1 MKVERVASFS
11 EWGKPGSSPVLDPL
25 FASVGS
31 CPAGSRADREGQR
44 LLWLSSS
51 RVTLHT
57 APPEDA
63 PKAAPAVKSRT
74 WKLAPFAKGGDIL
87 NVALAADANKAW
99 ALLSDSFMRA
109 VGRYVASVT
118 LDGKVAKWSSLKQPL
133 KWSPYSHGGMTV
145 DAIGAATAKSVF
157 VYASSHSEASLG
169 PLGGRA
175 ARVAPGRATFDA
187 TSVMVFLPKKK
198 RMVFYDAAGQECD
211 GFSLVPR
218 LLGPLKTIGSVAAIG
233 LRGRDVWLYGY
244 RAIARLRLDVD
255 PPRLVMPTAPKRGSS
270 AATPTLPKGSYGAVE
285 DGVNFLRGGSAPPL
299 ALELVRAWDLN
310 ETPVFSK
317 PSRFGA
323 LALSGDVVTFYKRK
337 DDKLR
342 ASFDFLARAVEVT
355 LVDAPASAR
364 TKTPDRVVLAELRT
378 PSGLTQVLCREEFGK
393 RLRDHCNAFRTKRKK
408 R

>member
-1 MKVERVASFS
+1 MKVERIASFS

-51 RVTLHT
+51 RVTLHASSSS
-57 APPEDA
+57 APDVA
-63 PKAAPAVKSRT
+63 IKSKT
-74 WKLAPFAKGGDIL
+74 WKLAPFSKGGDIL

-118 LDGKVAKWSSLKQPL
+118 FDGKVAKWSPLKQPL

-157 VYASSHSEASLG
+157 VYASSHAEASLG

-175 ARVAPGRATFDA
+175 VRVAPGRATFDA

-198 RMVFYDAAGQECD
+198 RIVFYDAAGNECD

-233 LRGRDVWLYGY
+233 LRGRDVWLYGH
-244 RAIARLRLDVD
+244 RAIARLRLDAD
-255 PPRLVMPTAPKRGSS
+255 PPRLVMPEAPKRGSS
-270 AATPTLPKGSYGAVE
+270 AGAPTLPKGAYGPVE
-285 DGVNFLRGGSAPPL
+285 DGVNFLRGGSAPPI

-317 PSRFGA
+317 PSRFAA
-323 LALSGDVVTFYKRK
+323 LVLNGDVVTFCKRK

-355 LVDAPASAR
+355 LVDAPASA
-364 TKTPDRVVLAELRT
+364 PGGVVLAELRT

-393 RLRDHCNAFRTKRKK
+393 RLRAHCNAFRSKRKK

>member
-1 MKVERVASFS
+1 
-11 EWGKPGSSPVLDPL
+11 
-25 FASVGS
+25 
-31 CPAGSRADREGQR
+31 
-44 LLWLSSS
+44 
-51 RVTLHT
+51 
-57 APPEDA
+57 
-63 PKAAPAVKSRT
+63 
-74 WKLAPFAKGGDIL
+74 
-87 NVALAADANKAW
+87 
-99 ALLSDSFMRA
+99 MRA

-145 DAIGAATAKSVF
+145 DAIGAATAKSALCTRAATRRRRSGPSVGERR
-157 VYASSHSEASLG
+157 ASR
-169 PLGGRA
+169 RA
-175 ARVAPGRATFDA
+175 ARRLTRR
-187 TSVMVFLPKKK
+187 SVMVFLPKKK
-198 RMVFYDAAGQECD
+198 RMGSTTPPAKSATASRSCRGSSGC
-211 GFSLVPR
+211 SR
-218 LLGPLKTIGSVAAIG
+218 LLVRVAAIG
-233 LRGRDVWLYGY
+233 LRGRDVWLYGI

-342 ASFDFLARAVEVT
+342 ASFDFSRAPSRSRSA
-355 LVDAPASAR
+355 DAPASAR

-378 PSGLTQVLCREEFGK
+378 PSGLTQALCREEFGVSATTAT
-393 RLRDHCNAFRTKRKK
+393 RFA
-408 R
+408 